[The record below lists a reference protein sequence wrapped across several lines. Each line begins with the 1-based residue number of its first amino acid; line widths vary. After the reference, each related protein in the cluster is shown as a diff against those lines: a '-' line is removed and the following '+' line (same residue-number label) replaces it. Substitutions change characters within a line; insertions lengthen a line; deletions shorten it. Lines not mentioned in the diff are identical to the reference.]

1 MAEGSPAMTF
11 ADYKTAVA
19 RAQKRHPEWRRG
31 QTAYIV
37 LRRRRPDLADE
48 VWATLLDP
56 FSQDE
61 RLEAFLSYIE
71 EHW

>member
-1 MAEGSPAMTF
+1 MAEGSPATTF
-11 ADYKTAVA
+11 ADYQRAVA

-31 QTAYIV
+31 QTHFNV
-37 LRRRRPDLADE
+37 LHRLRRDLAE
-48 VWATLLDP
+48 AVWANPLDP

-61 RLEAFLSYIE
+61 RLDAFLSHIE

>member
-1 MAEGSPAMTF
+1 MAEGSPATTF
-11 ADYKTAVA
+11 ADYQTAVA

-31 QTAYIV
+31 QTHFNV
-37 LRRRRPDLADE
+37 LTRLHRDLAE
-48 VWATLLDP
+48 AVWATPLDP

-61 RLEAFLSYIE
+61 RLDAFLSYVE

>member
-1 MAEGSPAMTF
+1 MAEGSPATTF
-11 ADYKTAVA
+11 ADYQTAVA

-31 QTAYIV
+31 QTACIV
-37 LRRRRPDLADE
+37 LRRRRPDLAE
-48 VWATLLDP
+48 AVWATPLDA

-61 RLEAFLSYIE
+61 RLDAFLSYVE